1 MKKILITGA
10 NSYLGTRFSE
20 YMSQWPEHYRV
31 DTLDLLEG
39 DWREKSFRGYDCV
52 YHVAGIAHIRETKEN
67 AHLYYEID
75 RDLAVEVAQKAK
87 AEGVGQYIFPSS
99 MSVYGMSVG
108 VITAD
113 TKPTPRTNYG
123 LAKLEAEYEL
133 YQLRSKDFRVAIM
146 RPPMVYGEGCKGN
159 YQALVKIAKL
169 TPVFPDYR
177 NQRSMLHVD
186 GLCACVKDLI
196 DEQADGLF
204 IPQNKE
210 YVCTSKMVREVARD
224 MGKKVRLWK
233 ILNPAIRFLAR
244 YTMLGEKAFGNLYYD
259 LQSGEQREGYQVC
272 KLEYRAALPKG
283 VRHGIDVVI
292 VNCFET
298 LEHRVELLRR
308 YFMKKGKRV
317 HVITS
322 DWEHFHKRTRSNCPE
337 GYEMIHVRPYN
348 KNLSV
353 DRLMSHHYFA
363 QEVRERLEEIRPKL
377 IWTFVPPNSLAE
389 CTAIYK
395 ENHPKVKLVM
405 DLMDMWPETMP
416 ISGFKTLPPFSCW
429 KNLRDECVGHADAVV
444 TECNLF
450 QKPLEGKCPPEK
462 MHTLYLARDWTDVSG
477 AVNLPA
483 NRIALCYLG
492 SINNIIDIACIEKII
507 RSIGTG
513 VDLHIIGDGEKR
525 KALIDT
531 ATKAGANVIFYGKVY
546 DRGEKQKIMDQCH
559 AGLNIMKKSVF
570 VGLTMKSMDYFE
582 CGIPII
588 NNIKGDT
595 WQFVDEYGIGINI
608 TEDVT
613 ISAEQIQR
621 LQKNRKQVHEFG
633 KARFDVAVFNE
644 NLDRITSAL

>member
-10 NSYLGTRFSE
+10 NSYLGTRFAE
-20 YMSQWPEHYRV
+20 YLSQWPQQYQV
-31 DTLDLLEG
+31 DKLGMMDG
-39 DWREKSFRGYDCV
+39 SWRETSFRGYDCV
-52 YHVAGIAHIRETKEN
+52 YHVAGIAHIKETKKN

-87 AEGVGQYIFPSS
+87 AEGVGQFVFPSS
-99 MSVYGMSVG
+99 MSVYGMAAG

-123 LAKLEAEYEL
+123 RAKLEAEYEIN
-133 YQLRSKDFRVAIM
+133 QLRSEDFHVAIM
-146 RPPMVYGEGCKGN
+146 RPPMVYGDGCKGN
-159 YQALVKIAKL
+159 YQALIKFAK
-169 TPVFPDYR
+169 TVPVFPDYQ
-177 NQRSMLHVD
+177 NQRSMLNVY
-186 GLCACVKDLI
+186 GLCAFVKDLI

-204 IPQNKE
+204 APQDKE
-210 YVCTSKMVREVARD
+210 YICTSKMVQSIAHD
-224 MGKKVRLWK
+224 MGRKLRLWK
-233 ILNPAIRFLAR
+233 IFNPAIDFLVR
-244 YTMLGEKAFGNLYYD
+244 NTKLGEKAFGNLYYD
-259 LQSGEQREGYQVC
+259 LQSSEQRAGYQYGEL
-272 KLEYRAALPKG
+272 KYPAEMPKG
-283 VRHGIDVVI
+283 LQHGIDVVI

-308 YFMKKGKRV
+308 YFLQQGKRV

-322 DWEHFHKRTRSNCPE
+322 DWEHFHKRTRNQCPE
-337 GYEMIHVRPYN
+337 GYELIHVRPYN
-348 KNLSV
+348 KNMSV
-353 DRLMSHHYFA
+353 DRLRSHHQFA
-363 QEVRERLEEIRPKL
+363 QKVQARLEEINPKL

-416 ISGFKTLPPFSCW
+416 IPGVKTLPPFSQW
-429 KNLRDECVGHADAVV
+429 RELRDEWVGRADAVV

-450 QKPLEGKCPPEK
+450 QKPLEGKCDPEK
-462 MHTLYLARDWTDVSG
+462 MHTLYLAREWSDMTG
-477 AVNLPA
+477 KVNPPA
-483 NRIALCYLG
+483 DRIALCYLG
-492 SINNIIDIACIEKII
+492 SINHIIDIACIGKII
-507 RSIGTG
+507 RSLGTA

-531 ATKAGANVIFYGKVY
+531 AKKAGANVIFYGKVY
-546 DRGEKQKIMDQCH
+546 DRVEKQKIMDQCH

-595 WQFVDEYGIGINI
+595 WNFVDECGIGINI
-608 TEDVT
+608 TEDVA
-613 ISAEQIQR
+613 IGAEQIMR
-621 LQKNRKQVHEFG
+621 LQDIRNQVHEFG

>member
-10 NSYLGTRFSE
+10 NSYLGNRFSE
-20 YMSQWPEHYRV
+20 YLSQWPEQYQV
-31 DTLDLLEG
+31 DIMNLMDG
-39 DWREKSFRGYDCV
+39 SWREKSFFGYDCV
-52 YHVAGIAHIRETKEN
+52 YHVAGIAHIKETKEN

-75 RDLAVEVAQKAK
+75 RDLAVEVAKKAK
-87 AEGVGQYIFPSS
+87 TYGVGQFIFPSS

-108 VITAD
+108 EITAD
-113 TKPTPRTNYG
+113 TKPVPCTNYG

-133 YQLRSKDFRVAIM
+133 NQLRSGDFRVAVM
-146 RPPMVYGEGCKGN
+146 RPPMVYGDGCKGN
-159 YQALVKIAKL
+159 YQALVKIAKIA
-169 TPVFPDYR
+169 PVLPDYQ
-177 NQRSMLHVD
+177 NQRSMLHVE
-186 GLCACVKDLI
+186 GLCSFVKDLI
-196 DEQADGLF
+196 DDEADGLF
-204 IPQNKE
+204 IPQDRE
-210 YVCTSKMVREVARD
+210 YICTSKMIQNIARD
-224 MGKKVRLWK
+224 AGRNVPLWK
-233 ILNPAIRFLAR
+233 MLKPLIRLFVR
-244 YTMLGEKAFGNLYYD
+244 CSKIGQKAFGNLFYN
-259 LQSGEQREGYQVC
+259 LHSSEHRENYQVAR
-272 KLEYRAALPKG
+272 LEQNTVELPG
-283 VRHGIDVVI
+283 VWRGTDVVI

-308 YFMKKGKRV
+308 YFMEKGKRV

-322 DWEHFHKRTRSNCPE
+322 DWEHFHKRTRSQCPK
-337 GYEMIHVRPYN
+337 GYELIHVRPYN
-348 KNLSV
+348 RNLSV
-353 DRLMSHHYFA
+353 DRLKSHHYFA
-363 QEVRERLEEIRPKL
+363 QEVRGRLEEIQPKL

-395 ENHPKVKLVM
+395 QNHPKVKLVM

-416 ISGFKTLPPFSCW
+416 ISGIKTLPPFYQW
-429 KNLRDECVGHADAVV
+429 RMLRDEYVGYADAVV

-477 AVNLPA
+477 TVNLPE

-492 SINNIIDIACIEKII
+492 SINNIIDIDCIEKII
-507 RSIGTG
+507 RSIGIG

-525 KALIDT
+525 KALIDS

-546 DRGEKQKIMDQCH
+546 DRAEKQKIMDQCH

-595 WQFVDEYGIGINI
+595 WQFVEECGIGINI

-613 ISAEQIQR
+613 ISAEQVVR
-621 LQKNRKQVHEFG
+621 LQENRNQVHEFG